1 MNLFF
6 FIKSK
11 TVDIN
16 NYTIKD
22 IPGSSGRLDVISRCI
37 LAAIVKKDGFEDNV
51 EIWVFLDNYG
61 TFVFNSELN
70 YEKFP
75 KNELLL
81 TDYVV
86 DFLLKLNSNEEIK
99 HNPLGSIKISN
110 IRLKEAIKKFQIL
123 NYSIYTLREDGED
136 FSKLGNNFSGNKDIV
151 FIVGSQDDEFLNSK
165 EFLALKLPIISI
177 GNQSYLASSVIRLIK
192 LHLLALP

>member
-81 TDYVV
+81 TDYFV